1 MNWEETAYWV
11 DGLLPGTP
19 SIEVRSGFHIGITT
33 TAAQDND
40 AATAAASP
48 ASGQQSPAGDTI
60 AVTLDF
66 SNIDTGLE
74 HEGRD
79 VRCELLAVAHQA
91 DIRSH
96 LVTVASRLRDTAPHE
111 PAQPGTLLPHALPA
125 TSTPHVLLV
134 VPWVWN
140 GPVPQLD
147 EPERLTLMLQVLP
160 LTQAEYDYA
169 ITYGV
174 PALQESITQQGIDIL
189 DLARGNG

>member
-66 SNIDTGLE
+66 SDIDTGLE

-79 VRCELLAVAHQA
+79 VRCELLAVAHPP
-91 DIRSH
+91 DIRRH
-96 LVTVASRLRDTAPHE
+96 LVTVARS
-111 PAQPGTLLPHALPA
+111 LL
-125 TSTPHVLLV
+125 
-134 VPWVWN
+134 N
-140 GPVPQLD
+140 
-147 EPERLTLMLQVLP
+147 PERSCLTRCPRRQHPMCSLWCHG
-160 LTQAEYDYA
+160 
-169 ITYGV
+169 YGTG
-174 PALQESITQQGIDIL
+174 PCPNSMNQSD
-189 DLARGNG
+189 